1 MRKKFFF
8 HTIGN
13 IVDNF
18 RQIISQTHLCKNMVC
33 SSNMNII
40 MSTCKV
46 SIDGPVYGKFP
57 MSQIIW

>member
-1 MRKKFFF
+1 MRKKFLF
-8 HTIGN
+8 HTIGS

-18 RQIISQTHLCKNMVC
+18 RQIISQTPFCKNMVC

-40 MSTCKV
+40 MSTCKM
-46 SIDGPVYGKFP
+46 SIDGTVYGQFS